1 MTQPQPSRS
10 QIDLSKAIQ
19 RRTGATFHAATR
31 VLPDRARHP
40 TYVLYGF
47 FRIADEVV
55 DDPGEAGQE
64 EQRNRLEEIRA
75 AVKGNRETDDP
86 VLEATNRLRTQH
98 DIDPDEIDLF
108 IDSMRSDITVDRYET
123 YADLETYLRGS
134 SVAVAAMLVDVMAP
148 DLPDDAWPHAK
159 ALAEAFQLTNFVRDV
174 REDVDDR
181 DRIYLPLETLEAY
194 DVDERDIEE
203 KRFTPGVAAAV
214 LHELERAE
222 ERYRTGVQ
230 GIEYLPEDVQFPV
243 LLSAVLYA
251 EHHRLIRERGYDVLT
266 SRPELSWVDRVRAAA
281 RTAFHWRIT
290 RDPVVTFDRASAVPT
305 REGSD
310 PPASATRNAIEP
322 IKKTI
327 AEGLYRWS
335 L

>member
-1 MTQPQPSRS
+1 VTQQPSRS
-10 QIDLSKAIQ
+10 QIDVSKAIQ
-19 RRTGATFHAATR
+19 RRTGATFHVATR
-31 VLPDRARHP
+31 VLPDRARYP

-55 DDPGEAGQE
+55 DDPGEAGRDD
-64 EQRNRLEEIRA
+64 QRDRLEEIREA
-75 AVKGNRETDDP
+75 AKGHRKTDDP
-86 VLEATNRLRTQH
+86 VLDATNRLRTRH
-98 DIDPDEIDLF
+98 DIDPDEIDVF

-123 YADLETYLRGS
+123 YEDLETYLRGS

-181 DRIYLPLETLEAY
+181 DRIYLPLETLDAY
-194 DVDERDIEE
+194 DVDERDITN
-203 KRFTPGVAAAV
+203 KRFTPGVAAAI

-222 ERYRTGVQ
+222 ERYRTGVR
-230 GIEYLPEDVQFPV
+230 GIEYLPEDVQFAV

-251 EHHRLIRERGYDVLT
+251 EHHRVIRERGYDVLT
-266 SRPELSWVDRVRAAA
+266 SRPTLSWVDRVRAAA

-305 REGSD
+305 TDDSE
-310 PPASATRNAIEP
+310 PPVNATRNAFEP

-327 AEGLYRWS
+327 AERLSRWS

>member
-1 MTQPQPSRS
+1 MTQQQPSRS
-10 QIDLSKAIQ
+10 QINLSKAIQ
-19 RRTGATFHAATR
+19 RRTGATFHVATR
-31 VLPDRARHP
+31 VLPDRVRHP

-55 DDPGEAGQE
+55 DDPGEAGPE
-64 EQRNRLEEIRA
+64 DQRKRLEEIRSA
-75 AVKGNRETDDP
+75 AKGERETDDP
-86 VLEATNRLRTQH
+86 VLEATNRLRTRH
-98 DIDPDEIDLF
+98 GIDPDEIDVF
-108 IDSMRSDITVDRYET
+108 VDSMCSDITVGRYET
-123 YADLETYLRGS
+123 YPDLETYLRGS

-148 DLPDDAWPHAK
+148 DLPEHAWPHAK
-159 ALAEAFQLTNFVRDV
+159 ALAEAFQLTNFIRDV
-174 REDVDDR
+174 REDVDDYN
-181 DRIYLPLETLEAY
+181 RIYLPLETLDAY
-194 DVDERDIEE
+194 DVDERNIEE
-203 KRFTPGVAAAV
+203 KRFTPGMAAAI

-230 GIEYLPEDVQFPV
+230 GIEYLPEDVQFAV

-251 EHHRLIRERGYDVLT
+251 EHHRLIRRQGYDVLT

-305 REGSD
+305 KDGSE
-310 PPASATRNAIEP
+310 PPVRATGNSFEP

-327 AEGLYRWS
+327 TEGLYRWS